1 MTFLE
6 HFDNNIA
13 NLLNPAINWRR
24 QNVSDNLYQRK
35 DGFRLIF
42 EKLIEKNKSFYKIVE
57 TGCARSESLPRIQST
72 QLFEDFVNFYNG
84 HIESVDINPENC
96 KIAKNLVGNKV
107 SINCSDSVEF
117 LRNKSWNDVDLFY
130 LDSYDVK
137 WHRPEPSA
145 EHHLKEF
152 QAIEKY
158 LKLGSIV
165 AIDDNTFYGE
175 EKSRTGKGKLIYQYL
190 KSKNIYPIYDGYI
203 LIYIF

>member
-1 MTFLE
+1 
-6 HFDNNIA
+6 
-13 NLLNPAINWRR
+13 
-24 QNVSDNLYQRK
+24 
-35 DGFRLIF
+35 
-42 EKLIEKNKSFYKIVE
+42 
-57 TGCARSESLPRIQST
+57 
-72 QLFEDFVNFYNG
+72 LFEDFVNFYNG

-158 LKLGSIV
+158 LKSGSIV